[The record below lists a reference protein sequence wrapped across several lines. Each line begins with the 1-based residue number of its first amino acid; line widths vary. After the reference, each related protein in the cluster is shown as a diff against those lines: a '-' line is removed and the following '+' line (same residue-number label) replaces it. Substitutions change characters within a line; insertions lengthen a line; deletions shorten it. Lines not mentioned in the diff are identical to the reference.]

1 MKTLSNLRP
10 VEGSNK
16 KMKRVGRG
24 VGSGHGKTACRG
36 YKGQKSRTGKTKR
49 PWFEGG
55 QMPLQR
61 RLPKRGFKN
70 IFKKEYS
77 VINVSDLEKFENGT
91 VVTVPV
97 LKESRLIRKVG
108 DGVKLLGGGSL
119 TKKLK
124 VVVHKASEEAVSK
137 VKAAGGEVE
146 LLAGK
151 SGE

>member
-1 MKTLSNLRP
+1 MKILSNLKP
-10 VEGSNK
+10 IEGSNK
-16 KMKRVGRG
+16 KRKRVGRG

-36 YKGQKSRTGKTKR
+36 HKGQKSRTGKTKR

-77 VINVSDLEKFENGT
+77 VINVSDLERFENGA
-91 VVTVPV
+91 VVTVPL
-97 LKESRLIRKVG
+97 LKDSRVIRKVR

-124 VVVHKASEEAVSK
+124 VVIHKASEEAIAK
-137 VKAAGGEVE
+137 VKAAGGEVV
-146 LLAGK
+146 LLA
-151 SGE
+151 